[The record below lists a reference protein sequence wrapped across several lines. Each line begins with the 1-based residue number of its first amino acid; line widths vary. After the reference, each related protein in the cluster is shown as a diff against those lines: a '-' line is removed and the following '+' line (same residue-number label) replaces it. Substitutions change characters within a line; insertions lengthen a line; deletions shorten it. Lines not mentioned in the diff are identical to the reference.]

1 MEKRQF
7 QIVTDSSS
15 DMTNEYFT
23 ANGVECVNLGFTLNG
38 ENYCG
43 EDGKPIEIKEFYDLM
58 RGGAMPTTYQV
69 ASEIAKIH
77 IEKYLKQGKDVF
89 VLAFSGGLSGTA
101 GSFAVAA
108 RDLQADYPER
118 KIEVVDSLCAAMG
131 EGLLLDYVVKK
142 ADEGATIEE
151 LKSYAEDLKM
161 QICHEFTVDD
171 LNHLKRGG
179 RVSATT
185 AFVGTILKIKPVMH
199 VDNLGK
205 LVPVGKAMG
214 RKKSIQAMAD
224 NMEKAQALEK
234 GEPIFISHGDCME
247 DVEYLK
253 AILTQRYPENPIT
266 VGYVG
271 AVIGSHTGAG
281 VLALF
286 YRGKAREL

>member
-1 MEKRQF
+1 M
-7 QIVTDSSS
+7 
-15 DMTNEYFT
+15 
-23 ANGVECVNLGFTLNG
+23 
-38 ENYCG
+38 
-43 EDGKPIEIKEFYDLM
+43 
-58 RGGAMPTTYQV
+58 
-69 ASEIAKIH
+69 H
-77 IEKYLKQGKDVF
+77 
-89 VLAFSGGLSGTA
+89 
-101 GSFAVAA
+101 
-108 RDLQADYPER
+108 
-118 KIEVVDSLCAAMG
+118 
-131 EGLLLDYVVKK
+131 
-142 ADEGATIEE
+142 
-151 LKSYAEDLKM
+151 
-161 QICHEFTVDD
+161 ICHEFTVDD

-185 AFVGTILKIKPVMH
+185 ALVGTILKIKPVMH

-224 NMEKAQALEK
+224 NMAKAQIMEK

-253 AILTQRYPENPIT
+253 EILTERYPENPIT

-271 AVIGSHTGAG
+271 AVIGAHTGAG